1 MKPLKNYQL
10 PEKDSPG
17 SFGAIRK
24 HDIHTGVDLY
34 TNENE
39 PVYAIES
46 GIVVK
51 IDVFTGPKLGH
62 FWWNET
68 FAVMIE
74 GKSGIINY
82 GEINPCVKCN
92 QNVKEGDLLGFVM
105 AVLPQGKERLDIRGH
120 SRSMLHIELY
130 KHGTRDF
137 VEWSLNEPQ
146 PNCLLDPSLLLNE
159 KQHENHR

>member
-1 MKPLKNYQL
+1 MKPLKTYQL
-10 PEKDSPG
+10 PNKDSPG
-17 SFGAIRK
+17 CFGAIRK

-34 TNENE
+34 TSENE

-46 GIVVK
+46 GMVTKVDI
-51 IDVFTGPKLGH
+51 FTGPKLGH

-68 FAVMIE
+68 FAVMVE

-82 GEINPCVKCN
+82 GEIYPMVECKDKVE
-92 QNVKEGDLLGFVM
+92 EGDLIGFVI
-105 AVLPQGKERLDIRGH
+105 AVLPQGKERPDIVGH

-137 VEWSLNEPQ
+137 VEWALNEPK
-146 PNCLLDPSLLLNE
+146 PDCLLDPMLLV
-159 KQHENHR
+159 Q